1 MVGIG
6 VVRAVIPVVAEFR
19 RLDHERE
26 RDVPQYLLQN
36 RPGRRISATF
46 ELLVYSGSTVRTRM
60 RPTQGSKAT
69 TAMSSSMYWPS
80 SAMFVVLMLALF
92 GCVSDLDGRPAG
104 FASEQFQQALPRPL
118 SSSVGAA
125 DAAAS
130 VDHPSS
136 LGQFI
141 PPKSAAPQGRPAV
154 TASPLNSASGAGPPH
169 DGRTAAGLLDHW
181 GHRRVQSIVEGLS
194 LGTADPEAD
203 GADFRELRSA
213 VQAGG
218 GQSLVPDLHADDDVG
233 LLGARRGIT
242 YGRWTG
248 GPADTL
254 QIEFD
259 LSQAGPML
267 RNDPAFRAVL
277 ERAGALWSRRIAD
290 TWASWERAPG
300 DLKGW
305 LHREDDDPAE
315 VRVGEE
321 RETSS
326 GLTIHVWDAD
336 LPDDVAGRGG
346 PGVLPPLG
354 KWESHFGQVLIDRGH
369 RLQAGDRELL
379 DILAHEIGHVLGAWY
394 GDPETTGGYAAY
406 TDVTAGTWT
415 GPNVVALHGGP
426 APFQDD
432 ADPLAWVDGERDP
445 NASEFDFHHSGVCSS
460 IMAYCNRRPA
470 VPHAIDFAFLTD
482 LGMTVIE
489 ETDRP
494 ETYGLAG
501 WTDYAGFSLTVS
513 RDQPDEPS
521 ATSRYVA
528 YAAGLGVPDLPR
540 AAVDV
545 FGYRST
551 ADLHQSW
558 PAQGP
563 QGAVRYSGGLLGA
576 AIDRTGLPPVTGAA
590 SLAVDLGTLDGEA
603 SFTSLKVHTW
613 GTPEIFAG
621 GSLLYPFELSA
632 NAILGTRAGSTLR
645 GDFYG
650 PGHENVAGV
659 LRDPGIGLMASFGA
673 TRDDRPGDED
683 RTASSDPVTDPA
695 ATTSPVFDREDDGQ
709 VGANVPAALDRL
721 AVGGDYG
728 GVTVSS
734 GYVQDG
740 AGADR
745 VLEYLERHTR
755 EDYKG
760 WRAPAPGLATFAD
773 RPVVRLAE
781 GMSDELAAAV
791 EQAVRQINTALPRE
805 QRIALGRDP
814 VPPLSAIEDVPAGE
828 IFVDFAPS
836 AGHWNVEGVTVQPG
850 VLIWAQVDP
859 VSEFDAAT
867 QRLEDRRMR
876 AAHVWLDEGVISNA
890 AWVLNADEERW
901 EYTLFDHPVVESDTV
916 MKVYEGARLRR
927 AIVVGILESL
937 GLLGG
942 VDASKFPESIFNDG
956 SSSVLSDIDSEALLA
971 AYTRLLPGTLPEDLS
986 AEGLGSWTAT
996 SFHLAGELGFSGG
1009 EAAFG
1014 VALRNGLARPWATGP
1029 TPLAALENNSALFGT
1044 VSWNGALLGFT
1055 PLGETVSGHA
1065 QLAVE
1070 VATLDGHIDFVGLE
1084 RWNVE
1089 TAPGRLGTGTTWGDG
1104 DLGYSIVVEDN
1115 SFHRTGGDD
1124 GEVVGEFFGGAHEAM
1139 AGVLERN
1146 DLTAG
1151 FGGLR

>member
-1 MVGIG
+1 
-6 VVRAVIPVVAEFR
+6 
-19 RLDHERE
+19 
-26 RDVPQYLLQN
+26 
-36 RPGRRISATF
+36 
-46 ELLVYSGSTVRTRM
+46 
-60 RPTQGSKAT
+60 
-69 TAMSSSMYWPS
+69 MSSSMYWPAG
-80 SAMFVVLMLALF
+80 AMLVVLVLALF
-92 GCVSDLDGRPAG
+92 GCVSDLDDRSTG
-104 FASEQFQQALPRPL
+104 FTSGQFQQALPRPL
-118 SSSVGAA
+118 SSSVDAA
-125 DAAAS
+125 DATAN

-136 LGQFI
+136 LGQGI
-141 PPKSAAPQGRPAV
+141 PPKTALPQRWPAN
-154 TASPLNSASGAGPPH
+154 TASPLNSVSGAGPPH
-169 DGRTAAGLLDHW
+169 YSRTAADLLDHW

-194 LGTADPEAD
+194 LSTAEPEVGGT
-203 GADFRELRSA
+203 DFKELRSA
-213 VQAGG
+213 VQARE
-218 GQSLVPDLHADDDVG
+218 GQPLVADLHAGDDVG
-233 LLGARRGIT
+233 LLGSRRGIT

-259 LSQAGPML
+259 LSQAGPL
-267 RNDPAFRAVL
+267 VRNDPAFRAAL
-277 ERAGALWSRRIAD
+277 ERAGARWSRRIAD

-321 RETSS
+321 SETSS
-326 GLTIHVWDAD
+326 GLTIYVWDAA
-336 LPDDVAGRGG
+336 LSGNLAGRGG

-354 KWESHFGQVLIDRGH
+354 KWESHFGQMQIDRGH
-369 RLQAGDRELL
+369 LSQASEHDLL
-379 DILAHEIGHVLGAWY
+379 YTLTHEIGHVLGAWY
-394 GDPETTGGYAAY
+394 GDPETVGGYAAY

-415 GPNVVALHGGP
+415 GPNVITLHGGP

-432 ADPLAWVDGERDP
+432 ADPHARIDGERDP
-445 NASEFDFHHSGVCSS
+445 DASEFDFHHSGVCSS
-460 IMAYCNRRPA
+460 IMAYCNRQPA
-470 VPHAIDFAFLTD
+470 VPHAIDFAFLAD

-489 ETDRP
+489 DTDRP

-513 RDQPDEPS
+513 RDQPDEHS
-521 ATSRYVA
+521 VDSRYA
-528 YAAGLGVPDLPR
+528 GYAAGLNVSDFPR
-540 AAVDV
+540 ATVDV

-551 ADLHQSW
+551 GDLHQSW
-558 PAQGP
+558 PAPGL
-563 QGAVRYSGGLLGA
+563 QGAIRYSGGLLGT
-576 AIDRTGLPPVTGAA
+576 AIARTGLPPVTGES
-590 SLAVDLGTLDGEA
+590 SLTVDLGTLDGEA
-603 SFTSLKVHTW
+603 SFTSLKVYPW

-621 GSLLYPFELSA
+621 GSLHYPFVLLA
-632 NAILGTRAGSTLR
+632 NAVLGTHAGSTFR
-645 GDFYG
+645 ADFYG
-650 PGHENVAGV
+650 LGHENVAGV
-659 LRDPGIGLMASFGA
+659 LRDPGIGLLASFGA

-683 RTASSDPVTDPA
+683 RTASSDRVTATA
-695 ATTSPVFDREDDGQ
+695 ATTSPVFDREDDGH

-721 AVGGDYG
+721 TFRGDYG
-728 GVTVSS
+728 GVAVSS

-745 VLEYLERHTR
+745 VLAYLEQHTR

-760 WRAPAPGLATFAD
+760 WRAAAPGLATFAD
-773 RPVVRLAE
+773 RPVIRLAE
-781 GMSDELAAAV
+781 GTSDELATAV
-791 EQAVRQINTALPRE
+791 EQAVRQINTALPRA

-814 VPPLSAIEDVPAGE
+814 APPLAAIEDVPAGE

-836 AGHWNVEGVTVQPG
+836 TGHWNVQGVRFAPG
-850 VLIWAQVDP
+850 VLIWAHVDP
-859 VSEFDAAT
+859 VSELNAAT

-876 AAHVWLDEGVISNA
+876 AAHVWLNEGLIANA
-890 AWVLNADEERW
+890 AWVLNADEEQW
-901 EYTLFDHPVVESDTV
+901 EYTIFDHPVVESDTV
-916 MKVYEGARLRR
+916 MKVYEGTILRR
-927 AIVVGILESL
+927 TIVTGILESL

-942 VDASKFPESIFNDG
+942 VDASEFPDSIFNDH

-986 AEGLGSWTAT
+986 AERLGSWTDT

-1029 TPLAALENNSALFGT
+1029 SPLAALENNSALFGT
-1044 VSWNGALLGFT
+1044 VSWNGALLGLT

-1065 QLAVE
+1065 ELAVE
-1070 VATLDGHIDFVGLE
+1070 LATLDGQIDFTGLE

-1089 TAPGRLGTGTTWGDG
+1089 TAPGRFGTGTAWGDG
-1104 DLGYSIVVEDN
+1104 NLGYSIAVEDN

-1139 AGVLERN
+1139 AGVLDRN